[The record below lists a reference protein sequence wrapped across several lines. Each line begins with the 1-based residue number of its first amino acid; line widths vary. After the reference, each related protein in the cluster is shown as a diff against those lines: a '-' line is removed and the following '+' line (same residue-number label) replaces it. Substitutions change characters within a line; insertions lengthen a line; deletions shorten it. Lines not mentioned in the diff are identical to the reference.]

1 MLVLTVILVAILSYC
16 TGYGA
21 MALKVQSG
29 IVETGGR
36 KYMCRDIGPAS
47 K

>member
-1 MLVLTVILVAILSYC
+1 MFVLIVILVAILFYC
-16 TGYGA
+16 AGYGA
-21 MALKVQSG
+21 MIAKVQSG
-29 IVETGGR
+29 IVEAGGR